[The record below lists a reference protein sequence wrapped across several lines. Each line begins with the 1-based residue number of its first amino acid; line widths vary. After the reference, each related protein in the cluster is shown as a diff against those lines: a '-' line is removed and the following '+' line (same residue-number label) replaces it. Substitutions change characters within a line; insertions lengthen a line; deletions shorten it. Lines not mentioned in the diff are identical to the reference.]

1 MKSLG
6 LSFILLGFISV
17 FISFYLMPRGYYV
30 SRAVCCSGILF
41 VFSGLRFIFGGSQWL
56 IKR

>member
-17 FISFYLMPRGYYV
+17 FISFYLMPSGYYV

-41 VFSGLRFIFGGSQWL
+41 VFSGLRFIFGVRNG
-56 IKR
+56 